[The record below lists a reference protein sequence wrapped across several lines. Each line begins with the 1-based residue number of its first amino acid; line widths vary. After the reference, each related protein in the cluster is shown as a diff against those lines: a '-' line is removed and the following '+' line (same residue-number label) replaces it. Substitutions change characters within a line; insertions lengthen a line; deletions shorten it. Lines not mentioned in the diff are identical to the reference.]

1 MKYKK
6 IKKEGKVTG
15 LQNVE
20 RRITFLNGTFEVQ
33 SALNKGTCWNVIV
46 PL

>member
-1 MKYKK
+1 MDYKK
-6 IKKEGKVTG
+6 IKKERKVTG

-20 RRITFLNGTFEVQ
+20 RRITFLNGTYEVV
-33 SALNKGTCWNVIV
+33 SAPNKGTCWEITV